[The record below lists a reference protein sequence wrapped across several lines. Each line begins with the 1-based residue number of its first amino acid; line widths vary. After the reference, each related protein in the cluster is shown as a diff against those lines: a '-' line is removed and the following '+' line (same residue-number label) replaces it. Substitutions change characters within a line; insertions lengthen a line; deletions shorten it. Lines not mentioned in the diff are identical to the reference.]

1 MKKSLVKI
9 AHICSCGKL
18 LTLEERAFN
27 EDTCN
32 DCQRVINAKAMK
44 VLIEYLKNVKL

>member
-1 MKKSLVKI
+1 MPNT
-9 AHICSCGKL
+9 CSCGKL

-32 DCQRVINAKAMK
+32 DCQRKKNAEAFKI
-44 VLIEYLKNVKL
+44 LGEYLKNVKL

>member
-1 MKKSLVKI
+1 MKKKLIKI
-9 AHICSCGKL
+9 ANTCSCGKL

-32 DCQRVINAKAMK
+32 DCLRVINAKAMK
-44 VLIEYLKNVKL
+44 VLVDYLKNIKL